1 MSDYQLTGIEQ
12 ILNALEAR
20 LGEANMRRVTSKA
33 LRTIAKDHV
42 APEVE
47 AMARSFV
54 DKGNTVR
61 QIVVGNVS
69 FADYNI
75 PKIKVGWK
83 RSDPGDSP
91 RWNIEHL
98 NEMGF
103 TRNGKF
109 YRPRGFGK
117 LQGVIDDFGEQYP
130 RLAREELKE
139 LVE

>member
-1 MSDYQLTGIEQ
+1 MSDYQVTGMEQ
-12 ILNALEAR
+12 ILHALESR
-20 LGEANMRRVTSKA
+20 LGEANMRRVMSKA
-33 LRTIAKDHV
+33 LRTIAKEHV

-83 RSDPGDSP
+83 
-91 RWNIEHL
+91 
-98 NEMGF
+98 
-103 TRNGKF
+103 
-109 YRPRGFGK
+109 
-117 LQGVIDDFGEQYP
+117 
-130 RLAREELKE
+130 
-139 LVE
+139 